1 MMGEW
6 MVEWVN
12 DAWTDRWVGYSWVD
26 DAWIDGWMDDD
37 RWRDKSM

>member
-6 MVEWVN
+6 MGGWVN

-37 RWRDKSM
+37 RWRDKLM